1 MKIKRILKRTVCL
14 GIFWIIGSIQ
24 NVRTADNNLILLLY
38 ICTGALGITQC
49 VCSCDYPKYRGILK
63 IITGIQ
69 SVYYLAALG
78 YVLTAA
84 DGGRLFA
91 CAIAIIALTLSVTA
105 FFTLRNKQDDGRD
118 GS

>member
-1 MKIKRILKRTVCL
+1 MKTRRILKRTVCL

-24 NVRTADNNLILLLY
+24 NIRTADNNLILLLY
-38 ICTGALGITQC
+38 LCTGALGITQC
-49 VCSCDYPKYRGILK
+49 VCSCDYLKYRGILK

-69 SVYYLAALG
+69 TVYYLAALG

-84 DGGRLFA
+84 DSGRLFA
-91 CAIAIIALTLSVTA
+91 CAIAIISLTLSVTA